1 MVQGGSVRKTK
12 RDWLM
17 AGLEILLAAGTP
29 ALTIDRLTSAL
40 GMTKGSF
47 YHHFKGFADYK
58 AALLQLY
65 EDEGTQGIIEQTDQ
79 QTGPGAKLL
88 FLYTLIAQAP
98 LDLES
103 AIRAWS
109 LHDSEVAAV
118 QTRVDTRR
126 IAYVRDLY
134 AQLGA
139 DPARA
144 LLLARHAYAILIG
157 SAHIQPRLEPAVI
170 KQLFVQLLE
179 LYPGS
184 HGGLNDLHR

>member
-58 AALLQLY
+58 AALLKLY

-79 QTGPGAKLL
+79 QPGPGAKLL

-109 LHDSEVAAV
+109 LHDSEVAAT
-118 QTRVDTRR
+118 QTRVDARR

-139 DPARA
+139 SPPEA

-170 KQLFVQLLE
+170 KQLFDQLLE
-179 LYPGS
+179 LYPV
-184 HGGLNDLHR
+184 N

>member
-1 MVQGGSVRKTK
+1 MRKTK

-58 AALLQLY
+58 AALLKLY

-79 QTGPGAKLL
+79 QDGPGARLV

-109 LHDSEVAAV
+109 LHDSEVAEV
-118 QTRVDTRR
+118 QTRVDERR
-126 IAYVRDLY
+126 IAYVRGLY
-134 AQLGA
+134 AGLGA
-139 DPARA
+139 SPDKA

-170 KQLFVQLLE
+170 KQLFDQLLE
-179 LYPGS
+179 LYPV
-184 HGGLNDLHR
+184 N